1 MDVGLGLLGLAG
13 LAALLVVGVHIGV
26 ALGITGIVGLAVMV
40 GPSVA
45 LSMAANSF
53 YYTIAAYELITIPLF
68 ILMGYLASAGGMSRA
83 VFKSVND
90 WVGHLRGGIGTSTIV
105 SCTAFG
111 AVCGSSLVTSSVFAR
126 ICAPEMR
133 RFGYDRRIAYGIC
146 ASGGMIGM
154 LIPPSILM
162 VIYGVLAG
170 ESIGQLLIAGV
181 VPGILLMVVFSATT
195 VLIARFRPDLIS
207 QKEQSDDVPLS
218 EKLRDLLK
226 IWQVWFVALIIFGGI
241 FGGVFNPT
249 EAAAVA
255 SAFMIMLVLLSR
267 FRNAAALFREA
278 FRETAVTAAMIFLV
292 LAGAGVFSNFLVFV
306 GLTDAVLAL
315 ITGLDLS
322 PLVLI
327 WLLVIM
333 YGLLG
338 CVLDS
343 ISMLSITI
351 PILTPV
357 AYAAGF
363 DPIWYAVVVIM
374 AIEAGLITPPVGLN
388 VYGAYAVAEPDV
400 RLEEIFVGVVPYLIA
415 VWVAIA
421 ILIFFPDLST
431 FLPRLMFGS

>member
-1 MDVGLGLLGLAG
+1 MDVGLGLLGLVG

-26 ALGITGIVGLAVMV
+26 ALGVAGIVGLAFIV
-40 GPSVA
+40 GPPVS
-45 LSMAANSF
+45 LSMAANSL
-53 YYTIAAYELITIPLF
+53 YHTIASFELITIPLF
-68 ILMGYLASAGGMSRA
+68 ILMGYLASAGGVSRA

-90 WVGHLRGGIGTSTIV
+90 WVGHMRGGIGTSTIV

-133 RFGYDRRIAYGIC
+133 RLGYHRRIAYGIC

-162 VIYGVLAG
+162 VVYGVLAG

-181 VPGILLMVVFSATT
+181 IPGILLMVAFSGTT
-195 VLIARFRPDLIS
+195 VLIARLRPDLIA
-207 QKEQSDDVPLS
+207 QKDQSDDVPIG

-226 IWQVWFVALIIFGGI
+226 IWQVWFVAFIIFGGI

-255 SAFMIMLVLLSR
+255 SAFMIMLVLVSR
-267 FRNAAALFREA
+267 FRNSVELFREA
-278 FRETAVTAAMIFLV
+278 FRETAVTSAMIFLV
-292 LAGAGVFSNFLVFV
+292 MAGAAVFSHFLVFT
-306 GLTDAVLAL
+306 GLTDAVLGWV
-315 ITGLDLS
+315 TGLGLS
-322 PLVLI
+322 PIALI

-351 PILTPV
+351 PILNPV
-357 AYAAGF
+357 IHAAGF

-400 RLEEIFVGVVPYLIA
+400 RLEEIFIGVIPYLIA

-431 FLPRLMFGS
+431 FLPRLMIG